1 MIEILLY
8 FILTFLVSF
17 LIILSQSALG
27 FFLFPLVILIVKQKE
42 SSVKHGWIF
51 LIIVSLI
58 LDTMY
63 VERIGSYGIL
73 LLLVSFYIS
82 LINFIT
88 LLSSP
93 VMKLISVF
101 ILYVSY
107 SILHFLVFNNF
118 DFGFLFSQNYNYFFS
133 ILIKAIFFVAIYY
146 VISLYLENKGENRIK
161 VK

>member
-27 FFLFPLVILIVKQKE
+27 LFLFPLVILIVKQKE
-42 SSVKHGWIF
+42 SSVKYGWIF

-93 VMKLISVF
+93 IMKLISVF

-118 DFGFLFSQNYNYFFS
+118 DFGFLFSQSYNYFFS